1 MSDFSKDIERVINKT
16 LGEIKTGNNE
26 YDIGRV
32 AGVEDFI
39 LKVIGLD
46 DVMYYERV
54 IVGEDDIGYVINV
67 ESNYVSVALLTRK
80 HKIHVGEQVRQTKE
94 PFKGSFSNDAV
105 GRMVNIFGID
115 VLNDKQ
121 FEKLIPVE
129 IETENI
135 SIMDRTPVNR
145 PLHTG
150 ILGIDLLFPIGRGQR
165 QLILGNSKTG
175 KTQLCLDIIAN
186 QKDENIICI
195 YVAIGKPKKEVKEIY
210 YKLMQSG
217 VMDRTIVIAAFNDDL
232 PPVLALTPYY
242 AISIANMYMK
252 NIGKDVLVVIDDLRR
267 HADAYR
273 EMSLLSEA
281 TMGRDAYP
289 TDIFFF
295 HSRLLEKGCQYKN
308 GGSLTILPI
317 VETKTSEITDYI
329 TTNIISITDGQIVL
343 SEKYMQQG
351 IKPAINYGLSVS
363 RLGGNVQNADMKK
376 MGAELRGQLLSY
388 LESKEIYELANAD
401 QMSDSLKKKISDG
414 QKIIDI
420 LKQPKWTNVT
430 EVQAK
435 EKYMSLQQQTESQQP
450 QPQQPQSQPQQQP
463 QMQPQAQPAQGGQNV
478 QA

>member
-1 MSDFSKDIERVINKT
+1 MSEYDNEIDRVINKT
-16 LGEIKTGNNE
+16 LGEIKSGENE

-54 IVGEDDIGYVINV
+54 IVGENDIGYVINV
-67 ESNYVSVALLTRK
+67 ESNYVNVALLTRK
-80 HKIHVGEQVRQTKE
+80 HKVHVGEQVRQTKE
-94 PFKGSFSNDAV
+94 PFKGSFSNDAI
-105 GRMVNIFGID
+105 GRMVNIFGVD

-121 FEKLIPVE
+121 FEKLLPVD
-129 IETENI
+129 IEGENI
-135 SIMDRTPVNR
+135 PIMDRTSVNR

-175 KTQLCLDIIAN
+175 KTQLGLDIIAN
-186 QKDENIICI
+186 QKDQDVICI

-210 YKLMQSG
+210 YKLVQSG
-217 VMDRTIVIAAFNDDL
+217 VMDRAVVIAAFNDDL

-242 AISIANMYMK
+242 ALSIANMYMK
-252 NIGKDVLVVIDDLRR
+252 SFGKDVLVVIDDLRR

-308 GGSLTILPI
+308 GGSITILPI

-329 TTNIISITDGQIVL
+329 STNVISITDGQIVL
-343 SEKYMQQG
+343 SEKNMQQG

-363 RLGGNVQNADMKK
+363 RLGGNVQNDEMKK

-401 QMSDSLKKKISDG
+401 QMSDALKKKIADG
-414 QKIIDI
+414 QKIVDI

-430 EVQAK
+430 EAQAK
-435 EKYMSLQQQTESQQP
+435 EKFLSLKQQTEPQP
-450 QPQQPQSQPQQQP
+450 QPQPQPQTQPQP
-463 QMQPQAQPAQGGQNV
+463 QPAGGGQNV
-478 QA
+478 